1 MMAGK
6 SSAQAWGE
14 SGTMEMCK
22 SILDQLPETHRN
34 QLLAEY
40 LPKSNDNDPATI
52 LSGKSAANTLPGK
65 SKTPSAPAPLQEN
78 ARTSRGQIRSSP
90 RGRLNARMAQSGS
103 RKRRQM
109 NHADQDSGDNTPI
122 GAMQSHKE
130 YNTVP
135 VFLQNSIP
143 VTLKSNP
150 KELHEL
156 LKSLKPEA
164 KIRSITVCKSG
175 DIRLIAQSPHDENIL
190 RQPWAPHEAH
200 GQVKPRLP
208 KEKTAN
214 HEVTI
219 VNIPT
224 CISNQE
230 IKDRLIESQLSP
242 KDIYRFNK
250 KRSSDPGKN
259 VKVTLGLKSEKDH
272 LISHGFG
279 IYSQHFKV
287 YENRPLPSVLQCYKC
302 QGFGHN
308 FFDCPKSESVCL
320 RCGGNHRLTSCTKK
334 KEEAKCAN
342 CAGNHPASYRGCSKF
357 KEAQTNAKEKENDVN
372 KKATASYAAKT
383 KHVDPEALLDCLAE
397 CLCELVSL
405 VKTSL
410 EKKEPLDDMKPFS
423 IVSTAAAR
431 HMNIQIDVNDL
442 FVKGLCPSPP
452 KGGQPENRGAG
463 HPTNNTQPSSTLT

>member
-1 MMAGK
+1 MAGK
-6 SSAQAWGE
+6 DSAQAWGE
-14 SGTMEMCK
+14 ACTMEMCK
-22 SILDQLPETHRN
+22 SFLDQLPETHRN
-34 QLLAEY
+34 QLLASY
-40 LPKSNDNDPATI
+40 LPKPNNTDPATI
-52 LSGKSAANTLPGK
+52 LPGKTTTNTLPEK
-65 SKTPSAPAPLQEN
+65 SKTPGTPAPLKEN
-78 ARTSRGQIRSSP
+78 ARTSRGQMRTSP
-90 RGRLNARMAQSGS
+90 RGRLNERTAQSGS
-103 RKRRQM
+103 RKRRQK
-109 NHADQDSGDNTPI
+109 NHADQDFAENTPI
-122 GAMQSHKE
+122 DAMQPQRE
-130 YNTVP
+130 YDTVP

-143 VTLKSNP
+143 VELKGNP
-150 KELHEL
+150 KKLHEL
-156 LKSLKPEA
+156 LRSLKPEA
-164 KIRSITVCKSG
+164 KIKSITVCKSG

-200 GQVKPRLP
+200 GQLKPRLP

-230 IKDRLIESQLSP
+230 IKDRLNENQLSP

-250 KRSSDPGKN
+250 KGSTEPSKN
-259 VKVTLGLKSEKDH
+259 VKVTFGLKSEKDH

-287 YENRPLPSVLQCYKC
+287 FENKPLPSVLQCYKC

-308 FFDCPKSESVCL
+308 FFDCAKSESVCL
-320 RCGGNHRLTSCTKK
+320 RCGGNHRLSSCTTK

-342 CAGNHPASYRGCSKF
+342 CAGNHPASYRGCTKY
-357 KEAQTNAKEKENDVN
+357 KEALMSAKDKEKDES
-372 KKATASYAAKT
+372 KKVPASYAAKT
-383 KHVDPEALLDCLAE
+383 KQVDPEALLACLAE
-397 CLCELVSL
+397 CLSELVSL
-405 VKTSL
+405 VKTSM
-410 EKKEPLDDMKPFS
+410 EKGEPLDDMKPFS

-452 KGGQPENRGAG
+452 KGGQSEKRGASQS
-463 HPTNNTQPSSTLT
+463 TNVKQPSSTST